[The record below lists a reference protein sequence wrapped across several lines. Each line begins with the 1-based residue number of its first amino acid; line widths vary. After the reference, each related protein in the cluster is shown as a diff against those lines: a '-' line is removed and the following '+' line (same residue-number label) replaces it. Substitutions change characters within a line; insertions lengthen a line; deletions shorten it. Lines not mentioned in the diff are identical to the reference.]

1 MLEKQIEA
9 KLGRA
14 LQRRGALFYKFVS
27 PGQPGVP
34 DRIIVM
40 PGGRCVFVELKAE
53 TGRLAKIQQWQIGRM
68 REQGLDVRTVRG
80 WSEARALVDELFP
93 PHTTGGEAE

>member
-9 KLGRA
+9 RLGRM
-14 LQRRGALFYKFVS
+14 LRQRGALFYKFVS

-40 PGGRCVFVELKAE
+40 PGGRCVFVELK
-53 TGRLAKIQQWQIGRM
+53 TQVGRLARIQAWQLDQLRQHGAEVYVIKGW
-68 REQGLDVRTVRG
+68 EQ
-80 WSEARALVDELFP
+80 ARALVWTLF
-93 PHTTGGEAE
+93 EEEQDAI

>member
-9 KLGRA
+9 RLGRM
-14 LQRRGALFYKFVS
+14 LRQRGALFYKFVS

-40 PGGRCVFVELKAE
+40 PGGRCVFVELK
-53 TGRLAKIQQWQIGRM
+53 TQVGRLARIQAWQ
-68 REQGLDVRTVRG
+68 LDQLRQHGAEVYVIKG
-80 WSEARALVDELFP
+80 WAQARALVRTLF
-93 PHTTGGEAE
+93 EEEQDAV

>member
-9 KLGRA
+9 KMGQMLR
-14 LQRRGALFYKFVS
+14 RRGALFYKFVS

-40 PGGRCVFVELKAE
+40 PGGRCVFVELKTE
-53 TGRLAKIQQWQIGRM
+53 VGRLARIQDWQVDRLRRQGAEVYVVKGW
-68 REQGLDVRTVRG
+68 EQ
-80 WSEARALVDELFP
+80 AQALVLTLFEE
-93 PHTTGGEAE
+93 EAERGAV